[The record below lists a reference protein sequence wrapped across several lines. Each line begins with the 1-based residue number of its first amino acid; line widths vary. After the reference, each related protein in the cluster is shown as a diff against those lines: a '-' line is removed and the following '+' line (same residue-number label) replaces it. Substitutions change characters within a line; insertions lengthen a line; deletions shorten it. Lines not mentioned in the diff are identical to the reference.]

1 MVAATITKTYDD
13 FLPGF
18 KFGYVTTQD
27 NYTTKFGFAS
37 CEWAIVCMK
46 NDDDVIVS
54 VDISSGTATF
64 GMVDDA
70 GSSISTGTEV
80 WFMAKGDE

>member
-1 MVAATITKTYDD
+1 MTAATITKTYDD

-18 KFGYVTTQD
+18 KFGYVTAQD

-37 CEWAIVCMK
+37 CEWAIVCSK
-46 NDDDVIVS
+46 DDDDAIVS
-54 VDISSGTATF
+54 VEISSGSATL
-64 GMVDDA
+64 GIVDDA
-70 GSSISTGTEV
+70 GSGIATATEV